1 MEEDDTAGSPHFCYL
16 ACSISERKLK
26 HPLDATVHSA
36 QKCWFHMLAGGS
48 TFRQGVDLYLHGR
61 VIPAFN
67 PGEESTDRISLADRG
82 VPDRGLVLCETFWS
96 RHEVR
101 LARRP
106 KHVILDLPSTSTP
119 SYSASF
125 MLEDRA
131 QRRGREHEPCATH
144 APLSLL
150 TGASCRFG
158 RQQQGAPSTT
168 CRASNRPSSTTD

>member
-1 MEEDDTAGSPHFCYL
+1 LRALS
-16 ACSISERKLK
+16 AKLK
-26 HPLDATVHSA
+26 HPLDATVYSA

-119 SYSASF
+119 SSRASF
-125 MLEDRA
+125 MLDDRA
-131 QRRGREHEPCATH
+131 QRRGREHEPCTTH
-144 APLSLL
+144 APLSLTL
-150 TGASCRFG
+150 VPRVVSVGNSKAHPVRPAEHRPGHQARRTE
-158 RQQQGAPSTT
+158 
-168 CRASNRPSSTTD
+168 RASGEGG